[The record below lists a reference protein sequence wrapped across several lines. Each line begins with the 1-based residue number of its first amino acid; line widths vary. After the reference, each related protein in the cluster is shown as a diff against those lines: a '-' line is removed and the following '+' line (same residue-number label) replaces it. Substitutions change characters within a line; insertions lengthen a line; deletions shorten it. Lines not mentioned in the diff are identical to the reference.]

1 MTLYKSILFQTPIWA
16 PTLSDRNVAP
26 KEVSHSMTT
35 VEIMF
40 RKNFFLNDHGEVIS
54 YAVLVA
60 EDYTKVWQAKNHF
73 FYVHYNV
80 VYLFYSSILYH
91 ANTT

>member
-1 MTLYKSILFQTPIWA
+1 MPIWA
-16 PTLSDRNVAP
+16 PPLSDRNVSP

-40 RKNFFLNDHGEVIS
+40 KKNFFLDRHGEVVS

-60 EDYTKVWQAKNHF
+60 EDYTKVLSELYWACLSES
-73 FYVHYNV
+73 YNV
-80 VYLFYSSILYH
+80 ISNIMLFGFIFKCFFNIISAH
-91 ANTT
+91 

>member
-1 MTLYKSILFQTPIWA
+1 MQMTTYKSILLQTPIWA

-35 VEIMF
+35 VEVMF

-60 EDYTKVWQAKNHF
+60 EDYTKVWRAKF
-73 FYVHYNV
+73 FIFCIH
-80 VYLFYSSILYH
+80 
-91 ANTT
+91 